1 MSPNTL
7 DHRFRRRIRERI
19 RPHDIETV
27 DSHAQLS
34 EASLHTGDS
43 ESRVFGELR
52 GHPGGDEGLAGSDG
66 TVVHVHAA
74 RRHRFGHT
82 APWFFGTEP
91 MPLYTNRWT
100 RFPS

>member
-1 MSPNTL
+1 MLPNAL

-19 RPHDIETV
+19 RPHDIEAV
-27 DSHAQLS
+27 DRDAQLS
-34 EASLHTGDS
+34 EASLHAGDG
-43 ESRVFGELR
+43 ERLVFGQLR
-52 GHPGGDEGLAGSDG
+52 RHPGGNEGLTRSDG
-66 TVVHVHAA
+66 TVVHVHAT

-82 APWFFGTEP
+82 VPWFFGTEL

>member
-7 DHRFRRRIRERI
+7 DHRFRRRIRERV

-27 DSHAQLS
+27 DRDAQLS
-34 EASLHTGDS
+34 EASLHAGDS
-43 ESRVFGELR
+43 ERLVFGELR
-52 GHPGGDEGLAGSDG
+52 RHPGGNEGLAGSDG
-66 TVVHVHAA
+66 TVVHVHAT

-82 APWFFGTEP
+82 VPWVFGTEP
-91 MPLYTNRWT
+91 IPLYTNFWM